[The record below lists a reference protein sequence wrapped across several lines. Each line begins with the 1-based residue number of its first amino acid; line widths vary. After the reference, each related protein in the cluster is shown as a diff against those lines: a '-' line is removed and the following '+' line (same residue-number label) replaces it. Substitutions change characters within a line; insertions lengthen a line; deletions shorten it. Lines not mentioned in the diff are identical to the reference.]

1 MFTINEGSVDR
12 ALRAIV
18 GLGLLAIVFVG
29 PKTPW
34 GWLGIVPLTT
44 SLLGWCP
51 AYTLLGIN
59 TCGVKAA
66 KR

>member
-1 MFTINEGSVDR
+1 MFTTNEGTLDR

-18 GLGLLAIVFVG
+18 GIGLLAIVFVG

-34 GWLGIVPLTT
+34 GWLGLVPLGT

-59 TCGVKAA
+59 TCGTKAA
-66 KR
+66 KP